1 MVYCKKLAR
10 VLAYNIKQ
18 ARQQK
23 GYTQAVVAH
32 KARLSLRQYN
42 KIEGADAN
50 PSIQTICSLSTVL
63 DVTPDELMR
72 VKKNKTE
79 LSYEQYQE
87 EFKAKFKNAE
97 FGAGIRTLT
106 GVVLWGNK
114 ATEDMGLSEKED
126 GKPVELLKVM
136 KGVSAEILKFQL
148 FCEQVGLI
156 TPYTNFITDKVTGD
170 KTFIRYYPTLILPE
184 DGNQP
189 YFVALY
195 ITTPE
200 SDSQAGYYH
209 FCDKLLSI
217 D

>member
-1 MVYCKKLAR
+1 LPGRGVQCQ
-10 VLAYNIKQ
+10 Q
-18 ARQQK
+18 AFQL
-23 GYTQAVVAH
+23 QAD
-32 KARLSLRQYN
+32 RRGCSLRRQDN
-42 KIEGADAN
+42 RSCRCKVCKCASSG
-50 PSIQTICSLSTVL
+50 VL
-63 DVTPDELMR
+63 PFFQRRDDG
-72 VKKNKTE
+72 N
-79 LSYEQYQE
+79 QFQE

-126 GKPVELLKVM
+126 GKPVELLKFM

-170 KTFIRYYPTLILPE
+170 KTFIRYYPTLILSE